1 MAIRVLSDGLINRIA
16 AGEVVERP
24 ASVVKEL
31 VENSLDAG
39 ATRIDVYLEG
49 GGIGRIRVTDNG
61 CGIPFAELP
70 LAFAR
75 HATSKLARF
84 EELEGIATLGFRGEA
99 LASIAAVAQVRLA
112 SQPAGGEGGE
122 VIVGPDTPLSV
133 RPVARPQGSEVEV
146 ADLFARV
153 PVRRKFLK
161 HERTELQ
168 HALDGL
174 TRLALARP
182 ELRLTLRHH
191 QRCLLDLSPQ
201 RGVVERLR
209 AVKGD
214 RLGPLLEFGEE
225 IDGVGVAGVVAL
237 PGSDLPA
244 AAASLLFVNG
254 RPVHD
259 RLLTHAIRQAH
270 ETLVMRHRTPF
281 VILFV
286 EVQPGEVDVNV
297 HPAKAEVRFREPGR
311 IHNVV
316 ASVVRDCLGSWGRE
330 AEGEAAGG
338 GSAGG
343 PPLATSHGGQS
354 VAAAEVQSDYPSERA
369 GETTWSPRHPPGLQ
383 GGAAP
388 VAGSPV
394 VARRPYG
401 LTLEAWRGQAVGGA
415 GEGVPSGGP
424 EPPGP
429 FASLFARQLTPLGQL
444 HRTYLLAADGEGL
457 VLVDQHAAHER
468 ILYHRL
474 KAQHE
479 RGSAEV
485 QGLLFPET
493 VELDAAEAVLLE
505 DHLDAFRGVGLD
517 IDPFGDRTFTI
528 RATPALM
535 KGVDLAAYLR
545 RALLELAR
553 LEGEGRP
560 PSAVAD
566 QLLFTMACRS
576 AVRAGDFLA
585 PPEIEA
591 LLADLRDAP
600 LPFTCEHGRPTLI
613 RISTAEI
620 ERRFKRQV

>member
-1 MAIRVLSDGLINRIA
+1 MPIRILSDGVIDRIA

-31 VENSLDAG
+31 VENSVDAG
-39 ATRIDVYLEG
+39 ATRIDVHLEEG
-49 GGIGRIRVTDNG
+49 GIRRIRVTDNG
-61 CGIPFAELP
+61 CGIPLDELP

-84 EELEGIATLGFRGEA
+84 EELEGVATMGFRGEA

-112 SQPAGGEGGE
+112 SQPAAGEGG
-122 VIVGPDTPLSV
+122 VATVGPDAPLAV
-133 RPVARPQGSEVEV
+133 RPAARAQGSEVEV

-153 PVRRKFLK
+153 PARRKFLK
-161 HERTELQ
+161 RDRTELH
-168 HALDGL
+168 HATEGL
-174 TRLALARP
+174 IRLALARP
-182 ELRLTLRHH
+182 ELRLTLTHGKRS
-191 QRCLLDLSPQ
+191 LLDLPPH
-201 RGVVERLR
+201 RTVAERLR

-214 RLGPLLEFGEE
+214 RLGPLLEFCEE
-225 IDGVGVAGVVAL
+225 VDGVGLSGVVAL
-237 PGSDLPA
+237 PGTELPRS
-244 AAASLLFVNG
+244 AASILFVNG
-254 RPVHD
+254 RPVRD
-259 RLLTHAIRQAH
+259 RLLNHAIHQAH

-281 VILFV
+281 VLLFL
-286 EVQPGEVDVNV
+286 ELRPGEVDVNV

-311 IHNVV
+311 IHNLV
-316 ASVVRDCLGSWGRE
+316 AAILRDCLTGWGRE
-330 AEGEAAGG
+330 VEGEAG
-338 GSAGG
+338 
-343 PPLATSHGGQS
+343 ATSTTAVPEVGARSGGFPPSSGHGR
-354 VAAAEVQSDYPSERA
+354 PSPPAA
-369 GETTWSPRHPPGLQ
+369 GERPRDYHATLDAWRGNAV
-383 GGAAP
+383 AAP
-388 VAGSPV
+388 VAQ
-394 VARRPYG
+394 VAPESAEG
-401 LTLEAWRGQAVGGA
+401 DTVAV
-415 GEGVPSGGP
+415 P

-429 FASLFARQLTPLGQL
+429 FASLFERRLTPLGQL
-444 HRTYLLAADGEGL
+444 HRTYLLAEDGEGL
-457 VLVDQHAAHER
+457 LLVDQHAAHER

-479 RGSAEV
+479 RGRGEV

-505 DHLDAFRGVGLD
+505 DHLDAFREAGLD

-535 KGVDLAAYLR
+535 KGVDLGGYLR
-545 RALLELAR
+545 RALGEVAR
-553 LEGEGRP
+553 LEGEGSP

-576 AVRAGDFLA
+576 AVRAGDYL
-585 PPEIEA
+585 PPQEIEA

-613 RISTAEI
+613 RISKGEI

>member
-1 MAIRVLSDGLINRIA
+1 MPIRILSDGVIDRIA

-31 VENSLDAG
+31 VENSVDAG
-39 ATRIDVYLEG
+39 ATRIDVHLEEG
-49 GGIGRIRVTDNG
+49 GIRRIRVTDNG
-61 CGIPFAELP
+61 RGIPLEELP

-84 EELEGIATLGFRGEA
+84 EELEGVATMGFRGEA

-112 SQPAGGEGGE
+112 SQPVAGEGG
-122 VIVGPDTPLSV
+122 VATVGPDVELAV
-133 RPVARPQGSEVEV
+133 RPAARPQGTEVEV

-153 PVRRKFLK
+153 PARRKFLK
-161 HERTELQ
+161 RDRTELH
-168 HALDGL
+168 HATDGL

-182 ELRLTLRHH
+182 ELRLTLTHGKR
-191 QRCLLDLSPQ
+191 RLLDLPPH
-201 RGVVERLR
+201 RTVAERLR

-214 RLGPLLEFGEE
+214 RLGPLLEFREE
-225 IDGVGVAGVVAL
+225 VDGVGLSGVVAL
-237 PGSDLPA
+237 PGTELPRS
-244 AAASLLFVNG
+244 AASILFVNG
-254 RPVHD
+254 RPVRD
-259 RLLTHAIRQAH
+259 RLLNHAIHQAH

-281 VILFV
+281 VLLFL
-286 EVQPGEVDVNV
+286 EVGAGEVDVNV

-316 ASVVRDCLGSWGRE
+316 AAILRDCLTGWGRE
-330 AEGEAAGG
+330 VEGEAAAVSTGTAPEIPPPATGHG
-338 GSAGG
+338 GSRPTAAGDR
-343 PPLATSHGGQS
+343 HR
-354 VAAAEVQSDYPSERA
+354 DY
-369 GETTWSPRHPPGLQ
+369 
-383 GGAAP
+383 
-388 VAGSPV
+388 
-394 VARRPYG
+394 RP
-401 LTLEAWRGQAVGGA
+401 TLEAWRGSAVA
-415 GEGVPSGGP
+415 LPSSHASSPAAEVAASDTITAP

-429 FASLFARQLTPLGQL
+429 FASLFERKLTPLGQL
-444 HRTYLLAADGEGL
+444 HRTYLLAEDGEGL
-457 VLVDQHAAHER
+457 LLVDQHAAHER

-479 RGSAEV
+479 RGRAEV

-493 VELDAAEAVLLE
+493 VELDVAEAVLLE
-505 DHLDAFRGVGLD
+505 GHLDAFRSAGLD

-535 KGVDLAAYLR
+535 KGVDLAGYLK
-545 RALLELAR
+545 RALGEVAR
-553 LEGEGRP
+553 LEGEGSP

-576 AVRAGDFLA
+576 AVRAGDYL
-585 PPEIEA
+585 PPQEIDA

-613 RISTAEI
+613 RISKGEI